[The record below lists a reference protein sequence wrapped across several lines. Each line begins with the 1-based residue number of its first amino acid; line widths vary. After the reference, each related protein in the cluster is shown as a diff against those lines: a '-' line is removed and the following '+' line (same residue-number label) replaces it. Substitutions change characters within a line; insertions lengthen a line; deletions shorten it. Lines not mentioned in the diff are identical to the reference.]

1 MTRETFISRLKK
13 IKELNDLLETK
24 HELMVEHNPFIED
37 GGGVIPAWLT
47 NLILEHVITLFAAV
61 NEKAYYRTEM
71 DEFMDSHPGM
81 TLEEIANEI
90 GMSVNK
96 IKDNCEEVYV
106 LTDLAEYFL
115 YEMDWGGC
123 ISIGNDS
130 DNDREY
136 DFSDYGRLY
145 YYIKEEL

>member
-1 MTRETFISRLKK
+1 MTKETFIARLKK

-37 GGGVIPAWLT
+37 GGGVMPAWLT

-61 NEKAYYRTEM
+61 NEKAYYRTKM
-71 DEFMDSHPGM
+71 DECMDSHPGM

-136 DFSDYGRLY
+136 NFSDYGRLY
-145 YYIKEEL
+145 DYIKEEL